1 MVCRL
6 RMTVRGPLTVLT
18 ERKETSSAT
27 NKVLVLSLD
36 TLILTLSLSEARLA
50 LDQVLV
56 PVLAT

>member
-1 MVCRL
+1 VCRL
-6 RMTVRGPLTVLT
+6 RMTVRGPLTVFT
-18 ERKETSSAT
+18 ERKETSSST